1 MGEAARVVRKRPNS
15 GMNATSMSA
24 ETTLT
29 KTFEFSSSH
38 RYFRAE
44 WTQEENERVF
54 GACARPNG
62 HGHNYL
68 LDVTVKG
75 PVDPVTG
82 MVINIVDVKAV
93 VEDVLEEFD
102 HHHLNYDMPY
112 FEDRVPTTENLAAT
126 LWELIAPRLPA
137 GSALAG
143 VLLREDEDLAVE
155 YRGGA

>member
-1 MGEAARVVRKRPNS
+1 
-15 GMNATSMSA
+15 MSD

-38 RYFRAE
+38 RYFRPE

-54 GACARPNG
+54 GACAFPNG

-75 PVDPVTG
+75 AVDPVTG
-82 MVINIVDVKAV
+82 MVVNIVDVKTV

-102 HHHLNYDMPY
+102 HRHLNHDTPY
-112 FEDRVPTTENLAAT
+112 FTDRIPTSENLAVT
-126 LWELIAPRLPA
+126 LWTLISPRLPP
-137 GSALAG
+137 GSTLVG
-143 VLLREDEDLAVE
+143 VLLREDENLAVE
-155 YRGGA
+155 YRGGV

>member
-1 MGEAARVVRKRPNS
+1 
-15 GMNATSMSA
+15 MSA

-112 FEDRVPTTENLAAT
+112 FEDRVPDDGEPGGHAVGADRAAPSRGVG
-126 LWELIAPRLPA
+126 PRRRPA
-137 GSALAG
+137 A
-143 VLLREDEDLAVE
+143 
-155 YRGGA
+155 